1 MDKKENSWNIENGQD
16 FPGDYDSAWKD
27 VIEELFKYFL
37 KFFFPRIYEAIDFTK
52 KIEFLSEELRKI
64 VPDGKLGKRIVDVLA
79 KVYLKGNPKYI
90 CLFIHIEVQGQ
101 PRENFME
108 RMYVY
113 NYRPFDKYR
122 EEGVQVISLAV
133 LTDEDINYRPNEYI
147 VSLLGFELRMKI
159 PIVKIIDYKLKEDLR
174 RQLETSANPMAM
186 VVKAHLKSFEVKKE
200 PDNKKSSVK
209 WELMRQCYES
219 GYSKKS
225 SRILL
230 KFIDWFIRLPDEL
243 EKQLTG
249 KIIKF
254 EEEYK
259 MPYVTSWERIAEE
272 RGKKIGEEIG
282 EERGEERGEE
292 KGKLQTARELVKR
305 GVDINIIAEAT
316 GFSREQIEKLATEVH

>member
-1 MDKKENSWNIENGQD
+1 MDEKENTQIGQNGQD
-16 FPGDYDSAWKD
+16 IPSDYDSAWKD

-37 KFFFPRIYEAIDFTK
+37 EFFFPRIYEAIDFTK

-64 VPDGKLGKRIVDVLA
+64 VPDSKVGKRIVDVLA

-101 PRENFME
+101 PQANFME

-122 EEGVQVISLAV
+122 EKGVQVISLAV

-147 VSLLGFELRMKI
+147 VSLLGFELKMKI
-159 PIVKIIDYKLKEDLR
+159 PIVKIIDYNLKEDLCN
-174 RQLETSANPMAM
+174 QLETSTNPMTM
-186 VVKAHLKSFEVKKE
+186 VVKAHLKNFEVKKE
-200 PDNKKSSVK
+200 SDNKKSSVK
-209 WELMRQCYES
+209 WGLMRQCYER

-225 SRILL
+225 TRILL
-230 KFIDWFIRLPDEL
+230 KFIDWIIRLPDEL
-243 EKQLTG
+243 EKQLTE

-259 MPYVTSWERIAEE
+259 MPYVTSWERIGEE
-272 RGKKIGEEIG
+272 RGKEIG
-282 EERGEERGEE
+282 EETGIE
-292 KGKLQTARELVKR
+292 KGKLQTARELLKR
-305 GVDINIIAEAT
+305 GVDINIIVEAT
-316 GFSREQIEKLATEVH
+316 GFSREQIEKLAPEIH